1 MHEALDEVGTSL
13 GRDLQELLERAQVR
27 ISADVVRAVTQPRR
41 FSVGG
46 SEVLPFVDETCAV
59 WTLGR
64 VDEGERVGRS
74 VCLGCGVAV
83 TFVLSELVGR
93 PKHCTHCGQWFAK
106 YL

>member
-13 GRDLQELLERAQVR
+13 GRELLEFLERAQVR
-27 ISADVVRAVTQPRR
+27 PSAEVVTAITAPRR
-41 FSVGG
+41 DRVGG
-46 SEVLPFVDETCAV
+46 AEVVPLVDHSCAV

-64 VDEGERVGRS
+64 VEEGERVGRS
-74 VCLGCGVAV
+74 VCLGCGVSV